1 MIFLPQKMLEE
12 KSKIHIVVMQVGNE
26 SLPYSGTK
34 RKKKKWFESDLG
46 SRAACSWGLIGVG
59 HEEEDDRQ
67 IGAGVGDESSV

>member
-34 RKKKKWFESDLG
+34 RKKKSGLSQIWEVELLVLG
-46 SRAACSWGLIGVG
+46 
-59 HEEEDDRQ
+59 D
-67 IGAGVGDESSV
+67 